1 MKMIKNV
8 SVYEAKEYQ
17 ELIGDIDDVSLKS
30 GVVRVYFRDDDDFGV
45 YVGCEYD
52 DGTFSVVGLA
62 CDKFCSYDEMM
73 SYVECE

>member
-1 MKMIKNV
+1 MKLIKNV
-8 SVYEAKEYQ
+8 IVYEAKEYQ
-17 ELIGDIDDVSLKS
+17 ELFGDIDDISLKS
-30 GVVRVYFRDDDDFGV
+30 GAVRVYVKDIDEISV

-73 SYVECE
+73 LYVECE